1 MSWFETSTETDAV
14 VPAAPERIWAVL
26 TDPGAV
32 AELTP
37 LVEHIEADDDLWRW
51 QMARV
56 PVLGVS
62 LSPAFTEHMRFE
74 EGRRIDYTHTPPEH
88 GREHA
93 GVDGW
98 YELTAEGEGTRLG
111 IGLTVKVDLPLPRLS
126 GPAVRTAM
134 RAVLGTIGTGFSR
147 NLLRHLGAPG

>member
-1 MSWFETSTETDAV
+1 MPWFETSTESEAT
-14 VPAAPERIWAVL
+14 VPATPEAIWEVL
-26 TDPGAV
+26 TDPDAV
-32 AELTP
+32 ARLTP
-37 LVEHIEADDDLWRW
+37 LVEHIEADGDLWRW

-62 LSPAFTEHMRFE
+62 LTPAFTEHMQFQQ
-74 EGRRIDYTHTPPEH
+74 GRRIDYTHTPPDG

-98 YELTAEGEGTRLG
+98 YELRGTDRGTLLG
-111 IGLTVKVDLPLPRLS
+111 VGLTVKVDLPLPRLS

-134 RAVLGTIGTGFSR
+134 RTVMAGIGTGFSR
-147 NLLRHLGAPG
+147 NLLRHLGAE